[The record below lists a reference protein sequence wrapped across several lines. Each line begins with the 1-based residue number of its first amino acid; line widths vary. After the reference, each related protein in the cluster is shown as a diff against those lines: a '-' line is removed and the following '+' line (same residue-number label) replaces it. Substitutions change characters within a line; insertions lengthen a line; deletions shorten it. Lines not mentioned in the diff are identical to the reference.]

1 MTSGYY
7 DRPPV
12 LRKPQRLPSS
22 TDLDRHGSDE
32 RVNREEDN
40 PFEDIRSS
48 TVPMSI
54 NGLESVDAL
63 VPDSDPSMALS
74 SLAIRDSPHTFKD
87 DDFDKAVEKVW
98 DEMGN
103 K

>member
-1 MTSGYY
+1 M
-7 DRPPV
+7 P
-12 LRKPQRLPSS
+12 RKLQKRSSSSDLGKYGSNERLE
-22 TDLDRHGSDE
+22 RADE
-32 RVNREEDN
+32 SHYEDY
-40 PFEDIRSS
+40 RSS
-48 TVPMSI
+48 TVPLSI

-63 VPDSDPSMALS
+63 VPDSDPSLVLS
-74 SLAIRDSPHTFKD
+74 SLSMRDSPHTFKD

>member
-1 MTSGYY
+1 MSSGYFE
-7 DRPPV
+7 RPPV
-12 LRKPQRLPSS
+12 PRKLQKLSS
-22 TDLDRHGSDE
+22 SSDLGRYDSDE
-32 RVNREEDN
+32 RGDREEEN
-40 PFEDIRSS
+40 PFNDLRSS

-74 SLAIRDSPHTFKD
+74 SLALRDSQHTFKD
-87 DDFDKAVEKVW
+87 EDFDKAVEKVW